1 VDSLERG
8 LRACGRRVG
17 QGPGEA
23 EWEFVLPG
31 DFVGFAGHFPGNPV
45 LPAVVQL
52 MMARLAVGDALPGG
66 SRPMRLVAVRRAK
79 FTAPVGPGQAVR
91 VACSVA
97 GEEGAWIVRA
107 SLRVEGEG
115 VASLVLVLEDAGKD
129 S

>member
-1 VDSLERG
+1 MDSLERE
-8 LRACGRRVG
+8 LRACGRLVR
-17 QGPGEA
+17 QAAGEA

-31 DFVGFAGHFPGNPV
+31 GFAGFAGHFPGNPV
-45 LPAVVQL
+45 LPAIAQF
-52 MMARLAVGDALPGG
+52 MMARLAAGDALPDGP
-66 SRPMRLVAVRRAK
+66 RPLRLASVKRAK

-97 GEEGAWIVRA
+97 GEDGAWAARA

-129 S
+129 A